1 MISRIA
7 DYFIPP
13 YYNDHPED
21 RRSARLLVLVLMY
34 SALAEIISVSNGAYL
49 QYAET
54 EYVLLASGLLNFA
67 LLILFKRGLSV
78 IACTNI
84 NLGYQAIGF
93 FLQSWWGGGLE
104 SPATTSLF
112 LLPTVAMLLA
122 GKRSATVWLF
132 VALGILAFFF
142 VYEEF
147 VGQLPVHYDLRKK
160 GMYLFG
166 ANIGI
171 ILVLYIITLVFN
183 QEKNE
188 AIDGLIQK
196 NEQLLATQNQLIQK
210 EKMASLG
217 ELTAGIAHEIQ
228 NPLNFVNNFSEV
240 SQEMIEEIQDERKKT
255 SAERDDHLQDEL
267 LDDLA
272 HNIKKITHHGGRASA
287 IIHSMLEHSRT
298 STGERQPTDLI
309 ALCDEYLRLSYHGL
323 RAKDKTFNA
332 QFLTDFDPH
341 LPALNVVPQDISR
354 VLLNLFNN
362 AFYAVHQRQKET
374 VNTSDG
380 KTYRPTIWVSAKVL
394 TKGAGALISV
404 RDNGTGVPD
413 AVKDKIFQPFFT
425 TKPTGEGTGLGLSL
439 SYDIV
444 TKGHGGEMRM
454 ESVEGEGTEFVIR
467 LPVAAQPKSK

>member
-1 MISRIA
+1 MLSGIA

-21 RRSARLLVLVLMY
+21 RRSARLLVLVLIY
-34 SALAEIISVSNGAYL
+34 AALAELISVSNGAYL
-49 QYAET
+49 QYAEA
-54 EYVLLASGLLNFA
+54 EYILLASGLLNFV

-78 IACTNI
+78 VACTNI
-84 NLGYQAIGF
+84 NLSYHAVGF

-122 GKRSATVWLF
+122 GKRSATVWLLI
-132 VALGILAFFF
+132 ALGILTFFF

-147 VGQLPVHYDLRKK
+147 VGQLPVHYDLQKK
-160 GMYLFG
+160 SMYLFG

-171 ILVLYIITLVFN
+171 IVVLYIITVAFN
-183 QEKNE
+183 QEKNR
-188 AIDGLIQK
+188 AIDSLIEK

-228 NPLNFVNNFSEV
+228 NPLNFVNNFSEI
-240 SQEMIEEIQDERKKT
+240 SQEMIEEIQDERKK
-255 SAERDDHLQDEL
+255 AAEERDESLHDEL
-267 LDDLA
+267 LGDLA
-272 HNIKKITHHGGRASA
+272 RNIKKITHHGGRASA

-298 STGERQPTDLI
+298 SAGERQPTNLN

-323 RAKDKTFNA
+323 RAKDKSFNA
-332 QFLTDFDPH
+332 TLLTDFDAT
-341 LPALNVVPQDISR
+341 LPEMTIVPQDMGR

-362 AFYAVHQRQKET
+362 AFYAVQQHQKESGST
-374 VNTSDG
+374 DNG
-380 KTYRPTIWVSAKVL
+380 KAYRPTVWVSTKAL
-394 TKGAGALISV
+394 TKGLGAVISV

-454 ESVEGEGTEFVIR
+454 QSVEGEGTEFIIR
-467 LPVAAQPKSK
+467 LPVVAAQTK